1 MRYIKTAV
9 VALFGV
15 ITLASCMDDD
25 WKTLETTTSPY
36 GNNSLTET
44 NVVTIAE
51 LRSMYK
57 TETTTSYAYKQVTE
71 PMQIKA
77 VVTGNDIEGN
87 IYKEISVQDETG
99 AIIIA
104 VNQGGMFGYLPVGT
118 EILVELNGLYVG
130 NYGKQAEIGTLYTN
144 SYGNTYVSRMERT
157 RWQDHFKITGQ
168 KKTIEPEV
176 FADGTTLTTWSLD
189 DDCGKLGIIK
199 NVTIK
204 NATATT
210 TFSNPTGTSSVSVYF
225 NEQPSSVFLYT
236 SPYADFAATVVPQG
250 KCNITGIFKRYSTS
264 NKDSWEIIIRS
275 IDDVEEVE

>member
-1 MRYIKTAV
+1 MKHIGYIKTAV
-9 VALFGV
+9 VALFSV
-15 ITLASCMDDD
+15 IALTSCMDDD
-25 WKTLETTTSPY
+25 WKAPDTTTSPY

-57 TETTTSYAYKQVTE
+57 NEITTSYAYKLVTE

-87 IYKEISVQDETG
+87 IYNEISVQDETG

-104 VNQGGMFGYLPVGT
+104 VAQGGMFGYLPVGT

-130 NYGKQAEIGTLYTN
+130 NYGRQAEIGTLYTN
-144 SYGNTYVSRMERT
+144 KTGSTYVSRMNRT
-157 RWQDHFKITGQ
+157 LWQEHFKITGQ
-168 KKTIEPEV
+168 KKTVEPEV
-176 FADGTTLTTWSLD
+176 FADGTTRTTWSID
-189 DDCGKLGIIK
+189 DDCGKLGVIK

-210 TFSNPTGTSSVSVYF
+210 TFSNPNGTSAVSLYF
-225 NEQPSSVFLYT
+225 TEQPSTVFLYT
-236 SPYADFAATVVPQG
+236 SAYADFAATVVPQG
-250 KCNITGIFKRYSTS
+250 KCNITGIFKRY
-264 NKDSWEIIIRS
+264 NNNWEIIIRS
-275 IDDVEEVE
+275 IDDVEEVQ